1 LGKAKHNMYIHVN
14 QKLKTMNKLLVFRV
28 VIITF
33 LITNFI
39 ISFTLETEADVVIM
53 FFTFLMSLG
62 YLGAE
67 MIIARDE
74 AE

>member
-1 LGKAKHNMYIHVN
+1 
-14 QKLKTMNKLLVFRV
+14 MNKLLVLRV

-33 LITNFI
+33 LITSFI
-39 ISFTLETEADVVIM
+39 ISFTLETPEDCAIM

-67 MIIARDE
+67 MIITRDE
-74 AE
+74 AKQ

>member
-1 LGKAKHNMYIHVN
+1 
-14 QKLKTMNKLLVFRV
+14 MNKLLVLRA

-33 LITNFI
+33 LITSFI
-39 ISFTLETEADVVIM
+39 ISFTLETVADCVLM

-67 MIIARDE
+67 MIIARE
-74 AE
+74 KAESKS

>member
-1 LGKAKHNMYIHVN
+1 
-14 QKLKTMNKLLVFRV
+14 MNKLLVFRV
-28 VIITF
+28 AIITF

-67 MIIARDE
+67 MLIARDE
-74 AE
+74 AK

>member
-1 LGKAKHNMYIHVN
+1 
-14 QKLKTMNKLLVFRV
+14 MNKLLVLRV
-28 VIITF
+28 AIITF
-33 LITNFI
+33 LITSFI
-39 ISFTLETEADVVIM
+39 ISFTLETSADCVIM

-67 MIIARDE
+67 MLIARDE

>member
-1 LGKAKHNMYIHVN
+1 
-14 QKLKTMNKLLVFRV
+14 MNKLLVFRAT
-28 VIITF
+28 IIIF

-39 ISFTLETEADVVIM
+39 ISFTLETAADCTIM
-53 FFTFLMSLG
+53 FFTFLMALG

-74 AE
+74 AESKS

>member
-1 LGKAKHNMYIHVN
+1 
-14 QKLKTMNKLLVFRV
+14 MNKLLVLRV

-33 LITNFI
+33 LITSFI
-39 ISFTLETEADVVIM
+39 ISFTLETSADCVIM

>member
-1 LGKAKHNMYIHVN
+1 
-14 QKLKTMNKLLVFRV
+14 MNKLLVLRA

-33 LITNFI
+33 LITSFI
-39 ISFTLETEADVVIM
+39 ISFTLETPADCVLM

-67 MIIARDE
+67 MLIARDE
-74 AE
+74 AESKS

>member
-1 LGKAKHNMYIHVN
+1 
-14 QKLKTMNKLLVFRV
+14 MNKLLVFRV

-33 LITNFI
+33 LITSFI
-39 ISFTLETEADVVIM
+39 ISFTLETAADCVIM

-74 AE
+74 AKQ

>member
-1 LGKAKHNMYIHVN
+1 
-14 QKLKTMNKLLVFRV
+14 MNKLLVFRV
-28 VIITF
+28 AIITF

-39 ISFTLETEADVVIM
+39 ISFTLESEADVVIM

-74 AE
+74 AESK

>member
-1 LGKAKHNMYIHVN
+1 
-14 QKLKTMNKLLVFRV
+14 MNKLLVFRST
-28 VIITF
+28 IIIF

-39 ISFTLETEADVVIM
+39 ISFTLETAADCVIM
-53 FFTFLMSLG
+53 FFTFPMAFG

-74 AE
+74 AKNN

>member
-1 LGKAKHNMYIHVN
+1 
-14 QKLKTMNKLLVFRV
+14 MNKLLVFRAT
-28 VIITF
+28 IIIF

-39 ISFTLETEADVVIM
+39 ISFTLETVADCTIM
-53 FFTFLMSLG
+53 FFTFLMALG

-74 AE
+74 AESKS

>member
-1 LGKAKHNMYIHVN
+1 
-14 QKLKTMNKLLVFRV
+14 MNKLLVFRV
-28 VIITF
+28 AIITL
-33 LITNFI
+33 LIINFI
-39 ISFTLETEADVVIM
+39 ISFTLESEVDVAIM

-74 AE
+74 AESK

>member
-1 LGKAKHNMYIHVN
+1 
-14 QKLKTMNKLLVFRV
+14 MNKLLVLRA

-33 LITNFI
+33 LITSFI
-39 ISFTLETEADVVIM
+39 ISFTLETVADCVLM

-67 MIIARDE
+67 MIIAREE
-74 AE
+74 AESKS